1 MAAVTPEKF
10 QEMIESIARLMT
22 ANQSLSE
29 QVTEMKKQN
38 EDKEEVLRQKKA
50 EWVTLNIEAGDT
62 LIRLKAQ
69 REEVVK
75 AGGTDDYLKETI
87 VFREEGALDGLL
99 DLMPEGATVEAAAGP
114 GSRIKQEHVLNNV
127 QTPEEPFRNTGRE
140 EKLDIS
146 FGTDCSGKALRRF
159 MDKWKV
165 VKHLNVAAKLTGWD
179 QSEYRANKLKLAL
192 QGEAFDYVSFESTMP
207 NKVWTDN
214 DDEILV
220 KLEDRYMKIHAIELN
235 ILEFEKSAQEPKEP
249 LSEFLSRI
257 QRLAVE
263 AYDGD
268 NETELERKLAWRFV
282 TGVRSDSIRKKLMEY
297 GWMKTRR
304 EAKPLED
311 LLKIAEI
318 AKMTEEAVRVTGPD
332 RPASVN
338 VCCSHDDQMG
348 DTVNVAK
355 FERRKKQSSDSS
367 KSGSSSKS
375 YNEFYEC
382 WYCKQRHKGG
392 WSACALRQQKEPDW
406 RPKRSDHPRSQEKKD
421 FR

>member
-75 AGGTDDYLKETI
+75 AGGTEDYLKETI

-99 DLMPEGATVEAAAGP
+99 DLMPEGATVEAAAVP

-192 QGEAFDYVSFESTMP
+192 QGEAFDYVSFE
-207 NKVWTDN
+207 N
-214 DDEILV
+214 
-220 KLEDRYMKIHAIELN
+220 
-235 ILEFEKSAQEPKEP
+235 P
-249 LSEFLSRI
+249 LYFW
-257 QRLAVE
+257 V
-263 AYDGD
+263 
-268 NETELERKLAWRFV
+268 
-282 TGVRSDSIRKKLMEY
+282 
-297 GWMKTRR
+297 
-304 EAKPLED
+304 
-311 LLKIAEI
+311 
-318 AKMTEEAVRVTGPD
+318 
-332 RPASVN
+332 
-338 VCCSHDDQMG
+338 
-348 DTVNVAK
+348 
-355 FERRKKQSSDSS
+355 
-367 KSGSSSKS
+367 
-375 YNEFYEC
+375 
-382 WYCKQRHKGG
+382 
-392 WSACALRQQKEPDW
+392 
-406 RPKRSDHPRSQEKKD
+406 
-421 FR
+421 